1 MKLQFKP
8 ETTVILFNQF
18 TFTIIVLL
26 FKMITFITW
35 NCKIW
40 YLQFTISQLSLLI
53 T

>member
-26 FKMITFITW
+26 FKWLHLLLEIVKFDIC
-35 NCKIW
+35 N
-40 YLQFTISQLSLLI
+40 LQFHNYHCS
-53 T
+53 